1 MDTIDMIEAQDSE
14 QVAIPG
20 PDSCVLHPQG
30 ALLHRSRGFTLME
43 LMVVVVII
51 GILAVVAVFSYKKI
65 QQSAR
70 KSDAIA
76 LLGEIKTKQMV
87 FFDTYSSYESSTTDE
102 SKFDGTKLYDT
113 LFGYYRWENDC
124 SVDQKTPWCRL
135 GFKPVLTQTAGESRL
150 LYFQLQTIGW
160 STKTK
165 DSPPSFITKTDE
177 RWLTMQARGIPTEED
192 KTCTLMRMTS
202 ESKEAMTFGEYSK
215 CD

>member
-1 MDTIDMIEAQDSE
+1 MTEAQANE
-14 QVAIPG
+14 RVAASG
-20 PDSCVLHPQG
+20 PPHSHLRAHGFLMHP
-30 ALLHRSRGFTLME
+30 SRGFTLME
-43 LMVVVVII
+43 LMVVVVIV

-65 QQSAR
+65 QQSSR

-76 LLGEIKTKQMV
+76 LLGEIKTKQTV

-102 SKFDGTKLYDT
+102 SKFDGVKLYDT

-135 GFKPVLTQTAGESRL
+135 GFKPELTQTAGESRL

-165 DSPPSFITKTDE
+165 GSPPSFITRTDE
-177 RWLTMQARGIPTEED
+177 RWLTMQARGIPTEEGN
-192 KTCTLMRMTS
+192 TCTLLRMTS
-202 ESKEAMTFGEYSK
+202 ESKEALTFGEYTE